1 MNLDQRVAELERIVR
16 SLRIGKADIGNL
28 DRLDLIEKSSTEATP
43 PSGFGRMY
51 AGLTAP
57 WWVNDAG
64 VLTGMFID
72 SMWMSG
78 ETAYPYDAG
87 ASASVGDTY
96 FFPGITLD
104 PTNTGSATWST
115 VFRASWAGRT
125 LYSTAFWVSSS
136 TNVGNV
142 RLAVDVRQAQDGTN
156 LSSGTSY
163 LGTVS
168 SVANPGQYVLE
179 ATNYTLGTLQSWTG
193 GGMMMCGVRRDGG
206 NAADTHTGTIRVLGL
221 LLYVR

>member
-1 MNLDQRVAELERIVR
+1 MTTLDHRVAELERIVR
-16 SLRIGKADIGNL
+16 SLQIGKANIGNL
-28 DRLDLIEKSSTEATP
+28 DRLDLVEKSSTEATP

-72 SMWMSG
+72 AQWLGG
-78 ETAYPYDAG
+78 ESAYPYGTGAG
-87 ASASVGDTY
+87 TLGDYY

-104 PTNTGSATWST
+104 ATNQGSATWMS
-115 VFRASWAGRT
+115 VMRSAWAGRT
-125 LYSTAFWVSSS
+125 LYGTAYWVSDS
-136 TNVGNV
+136 TNTGNV
-142 RLAVDVRQAQDGTN
+142 RLAIEVRQAQDGTN

-163 LGTVS
+163 LGSVS
-168 SVANPGQYVLE
+168 SVASPGQYILE
-179 ATNYTLGTLQSWTG
+179 ATTYTLGTLQSWTG
-193 GGMMMCGVRRDGG
+193 GGVMMCGVRRDGYD
-206 NAADTHTGTIRVLGL
+206 AADTHTGTIRVVGL